1 MIFPAIKRVC
11 LYMKDILN
19 LKELISMA
27 LAEDLGADGDITAE
41 AIFKDEVYS
50 FSLVSKDEGIL
61 CGMEIFAMV
70 MTGIDESIKIETFY
84 ADGDSIKKGDIVA
97 SVSGPAV
104 SILKGERTAL
114 NFISHLS
121 AIATKTALFV
131 KESDGKTEILD
142 TRKTLPAYR
151 ELHKYAVR
159 CGGGTNHRIGLYDM
173 VMIKDNHADAAGG
186 IKSAVHRVRAKWG
199 DKYNIEVEARTLNEV
214 KEALDSAAD
223 IIMLDNMTD
232 KEMTEAVKF
241 IAGRAKTEASGNM
254 SFERIKSAASA
265 GVDSIS
271 FGELTHTVKA
281 FDFSLKETDFS
292 ADYVPPFST
301 VEKGG

>member
-1 MIFPAIKRVC
+1 MEE
-11 LYMKDILN
+11 ILN
-19 LKELISMA
+19 LKELIEMA

-61 CGMEIFAMV
+61 CGIEIFKMV
-70 MTGIDESIKIETFY
+70 MAGVDKNIKIKTFFS
-84 ADGDSIKKGDIVA
+84 DGDSIKQGDIVA

-121 AIATKTALFV
+121 AIATKTSLFV
-131 KESDGKTEILD
+131 NEADGKTAILD
-142 TRKTLPAYR
+142 TRKTLPGYR
-151 ELHKYAVR
+151 GLHKYAVR

-186 IKSAVHRVRAKWG
+186 IKSAVDRVRAKWG
-199 DKYNIEVEARTLNEV
+199 DKFKIEVEARNLNEV
-214 KEALDSAAD
+214 KEALDCAAD

-254 SFERIKSAASA
+254 NFERIKSAAST

-281 FDFSLKETDFS
+281 FDFSLKEIDFN
-292 ADYVPPFST
+292 
-301 VEKGG
+301 GGKDET